1 MKAIASVFA
10 FLWRSLDA
18 LRKVLHLLVLLVI
31 FGVVIAVLS
40 PRIPTVPQSAALV
53 IAPQGALVEQ
63 LSGDPLQRAVA
74 EAYGQGNA
82 ETLVRDLVEAIE
94 AAKKDDRIK
103 ALVLDL
109 ANMSGGGI
117 AKLEELATAIRD
129 FRSSGKPVIAL
140 GEGYDQSQYYLAAN
154 ASEIY
159 LDPQGMLLIEGYG
172 YFRTFLKGVIDKLGV
187 DVNIFKAGKFKS
199 YTDQYSRDSMSDQER
214 EESRAW
220 LNALWT
226 QYQQDVAKAR
236 GLDAGVISAYVNELA
251 SAARERQGDLAAVA
265 LDRGLITEIKSRHEV
280 EERLKSLVGEDE
292 SDHGYRGIA
301 HWDYL
306 NAVRATH
313 ALEIEGDHIGV
324 VVASGEILDGDQPPG
339 TIGSESAVRL
349 LRQARYDD
357 SVKAVVLRIDSPG
370 GSMLAS
376 EVIRREIDA
385 IRDAGKPVI
394 ASMSSTAASGGY
406 YIAMDADEIWASP
419 ATLTGS
425 IGVFAVVP
433 TFERTLEK
441 IGVSTDGIGTT
452 PLAGSLDLQRTL
464 KEEPKAILQL
474 SIDHA
479 YSTFVG
485 HVAEARQ
492 KPFEAIDAIAQGRVW
507 AGSDAVQNGL
517 VDKLGSYRDALD
529 AAAARAGL
537 GKDYKVEYMEPSLG
551 WRQALAR
558 QTHSVAARITRALL
572 PKNELLASAHRL
584 LSPVESQLTQLAKF
598 SRRTQVYYYSEVS
611 GDQ

>member
-1 MKAIASVFA
+1 MKSIAAFFGFA
-10 FLWRSLDA
+10 WRSLDA
-18 LRKVLHLLVLLVI
+18 LRKALHLLLLLVI
-31 FGVVIAVLS
+31 FGVLIAVLS
-40 PRIPTVPQSAALV
+40 PRIPTVQQSAALV

-63 LSGDPLQRAVA
+63 LSGDPLQRAIT
-74 EAYGQGNA
+74 EAYGQGNS

-94 AAKKDDRIK
+94 AARKDERIK
-103 ALVLDL
+103 VLVLDL
-109 ANMSGGGI
+109 YNMSGGGI
-117 AKLEELATAIRD
+117 AKLAELAAAIRD

-154 ASEIY
+154 ASQVY
-159 LDPQGMLLIEGYG
+159 LDPQGVVLIEGFG
-172 YFRTFLKGVIDKLGV
+172 YFRTFLKGVIDKLAV

-199 YTDQYSRDSMSDQER
+199 YTDQFSRGSMSDQER
-214 EESRAW
+214 EESRVW
-220 LNALWT
+220 LDTLWT
-226 QYQQDVAKAR
+226 QYQEGVTKAR
-236 GLDAGVISAYVNELA
+236 GFVEPGVISAYVNELG

-265 LDRGLITEIKSRHEV
+265 LERGLITQIKSRHEV
-280 EERLKSLVGEDE
+280 EEELKKLVGED
-292 SDHGYRGIA
+292 SDHGYNSIA

-306 NAVRATH
+306 SAVRATH
-313 ALEIEGDHIGV
+313 ALEVEGDHVGV

-376 EVIRREIDA
+376 EIIRREIDA
-385 IRDAGKPVI
+385 IRAAGKPVI

-425 IGVFAVVP
+425 IGVFAVFP

-441 IGVSTDGIGTT
+441 IGVATDGIGTT
-452 PLAGSLDLQRTL
+452 PLAGALDLQRTL
-464 KEEPKAILQL
+464 KEEPKQILQL
-474 SIDHA
+474 SVDHA

-485 HVAEARQ
+485 HVAAARQ
-492 KPFEAIDAIAQGRVW
+492 KPYEAIDEIAQGRVW
-507 AGSDAVQNGL
+507 AGSDAIQNGL
-517 VDKLGSYRDALD
+517 VDKLGSYKDALD

-537 GKDYKVEYMEPSLG
+537 GKDYEVEYLEPSLG

-558 QTHSVAARITRALL
+558 QTHAFAARIARAVL
-572 PKNELLASAHRL
+572 PKSDLLAGAHRM
-584 LSPVESQLTQLAKF
+584 LSPVESELARLARF
-598 SRRTQVYYYSEVS
+598 SSPTQVYYYCAC
-611 GDQ
+611 GAN